1 MYQYRKGKNKK
12 EEKAPFEIKCTKCGS
27 HNVVVIAFEHNDLE
41 IRCRSCGQS
50 VDDIGRY
57 TEMNYMNYG

>member
-1 MYQYRKGKNKK
+1 MYQYRKGKNEK
-12 EEKAPFEIKCTKCGS
+12 EKKAPFEIRCTKCGS
-27 HNVVVIAFEHNDLE
+27 HNVVVTAFEHYDLE

-57 TEMNYMNYG
+57 TEMNYVNI